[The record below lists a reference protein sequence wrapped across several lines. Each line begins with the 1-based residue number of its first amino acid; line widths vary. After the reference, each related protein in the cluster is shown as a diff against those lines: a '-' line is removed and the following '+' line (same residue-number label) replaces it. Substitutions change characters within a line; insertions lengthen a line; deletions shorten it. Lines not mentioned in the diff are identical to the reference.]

1 MAHDAEGL
9 YKSYFLD
16 YASYVIRERAI
27 PDLVDGLKPVQR
39 RILHTL
45 FEMDDGRFTKVANVV
60 GQCMKY
66 HPHGDSSIYE
76 ALVTVANADLF
87 IEKQGNYG
95 NFLTGDGA
103 AAARYIEC
111 RLSPFAKK
119 ILYNP
124 ELTEFVDSYDGRG
137 QEPVLFPAKIP
148 VAIIQGVQGIAVG
161 MATMILPHNLLEVID
176 AEEKALKGEDFV
188 LYPDFQG
195 GGIVDVSN
203 YDDGKGFV
211 TIRAKLDTS
220 DSKKIVITELPYG
233 VTSEQMIES
242 IEDANKKGKLKIA
255 NINDYTAE
263 KANIEINLQRNT
275 YTQDIVDALFA
286 YTKCQ
291 YKVSVNPLM
300 IRNNM
305 PQVFGIQ
312 ETVKFHA
319 NHLIEVLTQELNLD
333 IEHMMDKL
341 HARTLERIFIEERI
355 YKRIETKK
363 TQEDVNKA
371 VITGFKPFAEQL
383 VREVTLE
390 DCDRLLKIPI
400 RRISLFDIEKNR
412 SDIAEI
418 NAQIEEDKK
427 NLNNIVAYSL
437 KYLESLKKEVDKDRW
452 KRRTKVSAFKVL
464 DVKEV
469 AVRNLELRY
478 DKATGYIGTNIKTG
492 ELALKVSPY
501 DKIFYMRKDGCYRVI
516 NVSEKEYIGTE
527 GLFMIDFAD
536 KDTLS
541 QVVFTVIF
549 KDKKTSFYFID
560 RFTIPSFITGKLYS
574 SIIDGDF
581 KLIKLS
587 MAPNALITAKYE
599 TGHGY
604 RKLEESFRFTD
615 FIVHKSPRNKG
626 VCLVSKKLASFT
638 LKTLKD
644 TKTSADLEPTLFDGL
659 EEQGEKD
666 E

>member
-66 HPHGDSSIYE
+66 HPHGDSSIYT
-76 ALVTVANADLF
+76 ALVTLANADLF

-111 RLSPFAKK
+111 RLFPFAKK

-124 ELTEFVDSYDGRG
+124 ELTEFVDSYDGRSR
-137 QEPVLFPAKIP
+137 EPVLFPAKIP

-161 MATMILPHNLLEVID
+161 MSTMILPHNLIEVIE
-176 AEEKALKGEDFV
+176 AQEKALRGEEFV
-188 LYPDFQG
+188 LYPDCPG
-195 GGIVDVSN
+195 GGIIDVTN

-211 TIRAKLDTS
+211 TIRARLDTS
-220 DSKKIVITELPYG
+220 DSKKVVITELPFG

-242 IEDANKKGKLKIA
+242 IEDANKKGKLKIST
-255 NINDYTAE
+255 INDFTAE

-275 YTQDIVDALFA
+275 YTEDVVDALYA

-291 YKVSVNPLM
+291 VKVAVNPLM
-300 IRNNM
+300 ISDNM
-305 PQVFGIQ
+305 PQIFSLTEIINY
-312 ETVKFHA
+312 HA
-319 NHLIEVLTQELNLD
+319 NHLLDVLRKELELD
-333 IEHMMDKL
+333 IEHLTDRL

-355 YKRIETKK
+355 YKRIENKK
-363 TQEDVNKA
+363 TAEAVNKA
-371 VITGFKPFAEQL
+371 VITGFEPFKDQL
-383 VREVTLE
+383 IREVSAE
-390 DCDRLLKIPI
+390 DCERLLKIPI

-412 SDIAEI
+412 DEIAQI
-418 NAQIEEDKK
+418 NAGIEDDRAK
-427 NLNNIVAYSL
+427 LANIIDYALS
-437 KYLESLKKEVDKDRW
+437 YLEDIKKDIDRDRW
-452 KRRTKVSAFKVL
+452 KRRSEISTFKVL
-464 DVKEV
+464 DAKEV

-478 DKATGYIGTNIKTG
+478 DKDSGYIGTSVKGG
-492 ELALKVSPY
+492 EMVMKVSPY

-536 KDTLS
+536 KDKIG
-541 QVVFTVIF
+541 QIVFTVIF
-549 KDKKTSFYFID
+549 RDKGTSFYFID
-560 RFTIPSFITGKLYS
+560 RFQISSFTTGKLYS
-574 SIIDGDF
+574 SLADGNF
-581 KLIKLS
+581 KLVKLS

-615 FIVHKSPRNKG
+615 FTVHKSPRNKG
-626 VCLVSKKLASFT
+626 VCLVSKKLQSFT
-638 LKTLKD
+638 LKPLKD
-644 TKTSADLEPTLFDGL
+644 NRTSEEMEPTLFDTEGKSN
-659 EEQGEKD
+659 E
-666 E
+666 